1 MKPLLFCVSSSGSCG
16 ADYALRAP
24 IISGMANLPATHHPF
39 RITAD
44 HPSARHMLIRTAA
57 PADAAS
63 VLACAREMFSTSD
76 YTLTSK
82 DEFSVT
88 LEQELAL
95 LTTVHEH
102 PRQAFFIAIDE
113 AACDEHGP
121 LVIGLMSMFQNT
133 AKRKLRHTVNLGMGI
148 RTAYR
153 GRGVGDALM
162 SRGMEWARQHPD
174 LAVVTLEVYAANT
187 PGLALYR
194 RHGFQTHG
202 TLCGGLT
209 HDDGSE
215 WDQILMHCRVDG
227 SRG

>member
-1 MKPLLFCVSSSGSCG
+1 MAFISSQIFPLRSGPG
-16 ADYALRAP
+16 Q
-24 IISGMANLPATHHPF
+24 I
-39 RITAD
+39 
-44 HPSARHMLIRTAA
+44 LIRSAL

-63 VLACAREMFSTSD
+63 ALACAREMFSTSD

-88 LEQELAL
+88 LEQETAL
-95 LTTVHEH
+95 FTSVADH
-102 PRQAFFIAIDE
+102 PRQAFLLAIDE
-113 AACDEHGP
+113 SAHDEHGP

-162 SRGMEWARQHPD
+162 TAGMAWARAHPD
-174 LAVVTLEVYAANT
+174 LHIVTLEVYAANT

-194 RHGFQTHG
+194 RQGFITHG
-202 TLCGGLT
+202 SLPGGLI

-215 WDQILMHCRVDG
+215 WDQIFMHCRVD
-227 SRG
+227 R

>member
-1 MKPLLFCVSSSGSCG
+1 MAFISSQ
-16 ADYALRAP
+16 
-24 IISGMANLPATHHPF
+24 TFPF
-39 RITAD
+39 RSGPGQI
-44 HPSARHMLIRTAA
+44 LIRSAL

-63 VLACAREMFSTSD
+63 ALACAREMFSTSD

-88 LEQELAL
+88 LEQETAL
-95 LTTVHEH
+95 FTSVADH
-102 PRQAFFIAIDE
+102 PRQAFLLAIDE
-113 AACDEHGP
+113 SAHDEHGP

-162 SRGMEWARQHPD
+162 TAGMAWARAHPD
-174 LAVVTLEVYAANT
+174 LHIVTLEVYTANT

-194 RHGFQTHG
+194 RHGFITHG
-202 TLCGGLT
+202 SLPGGLI
-209 HDDGSE
+209 HDDRTE
-215 WDQILMHCRVDG
+215 WDQILMHCRVD
-227 SRG
+227 R

>member
-1 MKPLLFCVSSSGSCG
+1 MAFVAPQTIPFRSRSGS
-16 ADYALRAP
+16 P
-24 IISGMANLPATHHPF
+24 SG
-39 RITAD
+39 
-44 HPSARHMLIRTAA
+44 HMLIRSAL
-57 PADAAS
+57 PADAPA

-88 LEQELAL
+88 LEQETAL
-95 LTTVHEH
+95 LTSVADH
-102 PRQAFFIAIDE
+102 PRQTFLIAIDE
-113 AACDEHGP
+113 SASDQYGP

-162 SRGMEWARQHPD
+162 TCGMAWAREHPD
-174 LAVVTLEVYAANT
+174 LHIVTLEVYAANT

-194 RHGFQTHG
+194 RHGFKIHG
-202 TLCGGLT
+202 CLSGGLI
-209 HDDGSE
+209 HDDQSE
-215 WDQILMHCRVDG
+215 WDQILMHTRVDLPFQ
-227 SRG
+227 SPS